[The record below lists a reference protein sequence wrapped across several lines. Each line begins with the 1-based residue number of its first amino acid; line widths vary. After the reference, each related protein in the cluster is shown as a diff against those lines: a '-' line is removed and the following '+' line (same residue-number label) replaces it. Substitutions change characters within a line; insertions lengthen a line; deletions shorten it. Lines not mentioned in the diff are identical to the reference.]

1 MVIHQVALHHLRTK
15 FSSFNFFA
23 EFTQYRPVQWFL
35 KPLFFEV
42 PQREGNVVLSERQ
55 WVYSEIVEQLLSDTS
70 DSRGVT
76 ITGTP
81 GSGKTTIMLQIVG
94 TSCFGPGQSLLGG
107 QDRSNSKAYVGSRV
121 VAYHFCQIDNDVT
134 CRVGEWVHSLAAQLS
149 QSPYLTSYHQ
159 LLSMDHDLRTKLS
172 MPSCIADPDT
182 ALIQAILQPL
192 TTLKKAGKISADT
205 CLILIDAL
213 CDSHSHRPD
222 YGDTL
227 ITFIAKHLGSFPS
240 WLKLICTVRT
250 EKQNLTEVLPF
261 KQLR

>member
-1 MVIHQVALHHLRTK
+1 M
-15 FSSFNFFA
+15 

-94 TSCFGPGQSLLGG
+94 TSCFGPGQSSQPNTISPRL
-107 QDRSNSKAYVGSRV
+107 SVGSHV
-121 VAYHFCQIDNDVT
+121 VGYHFCQADNAAT
-134 CRVGEWVHSLAAQLS
+134 CRVGDMIHSLAAQLS
-149 QSPYLTSYHQ
+149 QHPALTAYQQ

-172 MPSCIADPDT
+172 MTSCIADPDT
-182 ALIQAILQPL
+182 ALTQAILQPL
-192 TTLKKAGKISADT
+192 INLRKAGKISGDS
-205 CLILIDAL
+205 CIILIDGL
-213 CDSHSHRPD
+213 CDSELHRPD
-222 YGDTL
+222 YGDTI
-227 ITFIAKHLGSFPS
+227 ITFIARHLHSFPS
-240 WLKLICTVRT
+240 WLKLVCTVRA
-250 EKQNLTEVLPF
+250 EKKYLVKDLPF
-261 KQLR
+261 KQIR